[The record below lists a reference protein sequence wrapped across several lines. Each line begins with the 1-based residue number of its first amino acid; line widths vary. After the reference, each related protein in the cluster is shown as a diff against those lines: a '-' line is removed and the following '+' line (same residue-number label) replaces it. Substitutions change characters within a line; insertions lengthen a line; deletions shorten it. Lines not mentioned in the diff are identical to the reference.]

1 MSDLPTQTRLKMSE
15 EKGEFIAKWQIWHIP
30 VREFDNGGQTHHT
43 GTLCQCVSLLVEI

>member
-15 EKGEFIAKWQIWHIP
+15 EKSEFIAKWQIWHIS
-30 VREFDNGGQTHHT
+30 EFDNGGQTHHT